1 MSLETVVEDIREQAR
16 ARADE
21 IRAEAESEA
30 EAIIDEAEADA
41 EETIAEAEREVERE
55 IEQERDQRL
64 SSANL
69 EAKQN
74 RLEARRDL
82 LESVREDV
90 EEQIAGLAGDR
101 REELTRTLLAA
112 AAEEFTDVDQASVY
126 GRPEDE
132 ALLTDLVDAF
142 EGFEYAGEYDCL
154 GGVVV
159 ESEASRLRVNNTFDS
174 ILDDV
179 WESELRE
186 ISTRLF
192 EQ

>member
-21 IRAEAESEA
+21 IRAAAESEA

-41 EETIAEAEREVERE
+41 EETIAAAERQVDRD

-82 LESVREDV
+82 LESVRQDV
-90 EEQIAGLAGDR
+90 EERIAGLDGDR
-101 REELTRTLLAA
+101 RQELTNALLDAA
-112 AAEEFTDVDQASVY
+112 AVEFEDDDEVSVY
-126 GRPEDE
+126 GRAEDE
-132 ALLTDLVDAF
+132 ALLSDLLDDYD
-142 EGFEYAGEYDCL
+142 GFEFAGEYDCL

-159 ESEASRLRVNNTFDS
+159 ESSTSRLRVNNTFDS

-179 WESELRE
+179 WESELKE
-186 ISTRLF
+186 ISNRLF

>member
-16 ARADE
+16 ARAEE

-41 EETIAEAEREVERE
+41 EATIAAAERQVDRD

-82 LESVREDV
+82 LESVRQDV
-90 EEQIAGLAGDR
+90 EEQIAGLEDDR
-101 REELTRTLLAA
+101 RQELTQALLDAA
-112 AAEEFTDVDQASVY
+112 AVEFEDDDDVSVY
-126 GRPEDE
+126 GRAEDE
-132 ALLTDLVDAF
+132 ALLTDLLGDYD
-142 EGFEYAGEYDCL
+142 GFEYAGEYDCL

-159 ESEASRLRVNNTFDS
+159 ESSTSRLRVNNTFDS

-179 WESELRE
+179 WEAELKE
-186 ISTRLF
+186 ISNRLF

>member
-16 ARADE
+16 ARAEE

-41 EETIAEAEREVERE
+41 EETIAAAERQVDRD

-82 LESVREDV
+82 LESVRQDV
-90 EEQIAGLAGDR
+90 EEQIVGLEDDR
-101 REELTRTLLAA
+101 RQELTQALLDAA
-112 AAEEFTDVDQASVY
+112 AVEFEDDDDVSVY
-126 GRPEDE
+126 GRAEDE
-132 ALLTDLVDAF
+132 ALLTDLLGDYD
-142 EGFEYAGEYDCL
+142 GFEYAGEYDCL

-159 ESEASRLRVNNTFDS
+159 ESSTSRLRVNNTFDS

-179 WESELRE
+179 WQAELKE
-186 ISTRLF
+186 ISNRLF